1 MQKLY
6 MIPPVASSMYLI
18 LLYNVYSIF
27 EFYYEKTKPVMVCS
41 MLSAGLNILLNYLF
55 IPQYGYLA
63 AGYTTLVCYLFNSI
77 MHIFVLRKIGT
88 KQGGYGVNIK
98 GSFGIGLLLIIASIC
113 ITCLYPFPI
122 LRWSIFVVVGIIVV
136 LKRKYFFSIV
146 KTIRNK

>member
-1 MQKLY
+1 
-6 MIPPVASSMYLI
+6 
-18 LLYNVYSIF
+18 
-27 EFYYEKTKPVMVCS
+27 

-63 AGYTTLVCYLFNSI
+63 AGYTTLACYMFNSI
-77 MHIFVLRKIGT
+77 MHIFVLRKIETTQSGS
-88 KQGGYGVNIK
+88 GVNIK

-113 ITCLYPFPI
+113 ITCLYPFRI
-122 LRWSIFVVVGIIVV
+122 LRWSIFVAVGIIVV